1 MTRNKPLPEISDDEE
16 AAIQA
21 GIARDP
27 DNPELTDDQLAQMRP
42 ARDVLPP
49 ELYRTLVSRGRGR
62 PRADPSLKKVVVKLR
77 IDPDVLSAFKA
88 KGPGWQTRMS
98 AALRTA
104 VRDEM

>member
-1 MTRNKPLPEISDDEE
+1 MPHHPRRRLARDLTDAEE
-16 AAIQA
+16 AEVQRR
-21 GIARDP
+21 IALDP

-49 ELYRTLVSRGRGR
+49 ELYRALVSRGRGR

-98 AALRTA
+98 AAL
-104 VRDEM
+104 